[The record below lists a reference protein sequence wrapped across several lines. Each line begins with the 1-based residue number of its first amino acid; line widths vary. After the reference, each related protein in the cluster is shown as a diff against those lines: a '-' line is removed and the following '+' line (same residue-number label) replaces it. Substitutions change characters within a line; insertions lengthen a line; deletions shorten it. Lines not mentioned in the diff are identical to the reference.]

1 MEKYRRTLILR
12 CIGSVVIAAVIAAL
26 GYYFQEN
33 PIKLSFDQYRSVS
46 NGMLTAFVVYYA
58 LVYCLKTGSVLYN
71 DKHKRQSLK
80 EYYEEEHEE
89 RKVLID
95 LKTSSYSVYLLLF
108 LIIIAQL
115 VVGSQNPS
123 VRVTLNAVLA
133 AYVVVSLGMLFY
145 FRHKY

>member
-12 CIGSVVIAAVIAAL
+12 CIGSITIAAVVAVL
-26 GYYFQEN
+26 GFYFQAN
-33 PIKLSFDQYRSVS
+33 PIKLSFDGYGAVS
-46 NGMLTAFVVYYA
+46 NGLVIAFVVYYA
-58 LVYCLKTGSVLYN
+58 LVYCLKTGAVLYN
-71 DKHKRQSLK
+71 DKRKRQSLK

-95 LKTSSYSVYLLLF
+95 QKTASYSVYLLLF
-108 LIIIAQL
+108 LIVIAQI
-115 VVGSQNPS
+115 VVGSQNSS

-133 AYVVVSLGMLFY
+133 AYVVVSLGMLLY